1 MGTVIHSCIKL
12 IFIHCTVDAIL
23 EFFMYK
29 TFHACPFLFG
39 ARVSVY
45 NVIVILIH
53 FLTCLY

>member
-1 MGTVIHSCIKL
+1 MEIVIQSCIKL

-39 ARVSVY
+39 ARVSVH
-45 NVIVILIH
+45 NVMIVIL
-53 FLTCLY
+53 L